1 MSKKGDVRYS
11 KQVICVKNTDGN
23 PSNANNFQIAF
34 SNSAFTNIQSAH
46 EQTKTYF
53 TPQFLSVDYFFNNV
67 SSALGNHQFTVSGAG
82 YNGGNVATITLDDN
96 VYDGTSLATQVN
108 DKLNAAGTWTQGN
121 TALLW
126 ICEYSAVTGK
136 FRFRYTT
143 ANPAGASD
151 LVVNFIPAG
160 SNTIKLF
167 GAITSSITISGNA
180 VAPNVARSFFMIAPI
195 DLAPFQSIRVHSN
208 VAKRTFAM
216 VGGASKV
223 LTGTNILFEIPVY
236 NQLVGGTMTFVPHDG
251 DLYRQEI
258 QSNFDNMSFELRGT
272 NGALIPL
279 FEGAEFNMTFIIER
293 EIYQPTN
300 DDRKSAQ
307 NDYLSFSRM

>member
-1 MSKKGDVRYS
+1 MCS
-11 KQVICVKNTDGN
+11 
-23 PSNANNFQIAF
+23 
-34 SNSAFTNIQSAH
+34 
-46 EQTKTYF
+46 
-53 TPQFLSVDYFFNNV
+53 
-67 SSALGNHQFTVSGAG
+67 
-82 YNGGNVATITLDDN
+82 
-96 VYDGTSLATQVN
+96 
-108 DKLNAAGTWTQGN
+108 
-121 TALLW
+121 
-126 ICEYSAVTGK
+126 
-136 FRFRYTT
+136 
-143 ANPAGASD
+143 SD
-151 LVVNFIPAG
+151 L

-167 GAITSSITISGNA
+167 GAITNTIIISGNA

-236 NQLVGGTMTFVPHDG
+236 NQLVGGTMTFVPQDG